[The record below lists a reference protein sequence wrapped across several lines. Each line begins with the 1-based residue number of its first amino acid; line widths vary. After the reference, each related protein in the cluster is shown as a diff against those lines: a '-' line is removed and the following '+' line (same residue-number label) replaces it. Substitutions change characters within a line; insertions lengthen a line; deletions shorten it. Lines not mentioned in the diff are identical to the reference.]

1 VSIQQTAAPE
11 KQRDIQGLQSGVA
24 RTLQGREL
32 RAWARSRGAMFLAS
46 LGAIGG
52 GALLALA
59 LLRLFVPTNG
69 PLAGLLDN
77 EHFHTWLLP
86 AFGAICLVL
95 AFVVFDRHR
104 ALVAARR
111 AERTFRDLYENIGDG
126 VFRSSLDGKMLAAN
140 PALVRLNGYET
151 EDELIRN
158 CNDIATEWYVDPN
171 RRAEI
176 HQMLL
181 AKGRVNGVVSE
192 VYRHKTRQR
201 IWIEEN
207 VRLVRDERSSEPLY
221 YDGTVRDVTETM
233 RRLELQDR
241 YSKIASIMSG
251 CLLQLRG
258 RPDGTFCMPYV
269 SIGLYH
275 MFGIRPEDVA
285 EDSTSFRN
293 LIHRDDYKRIEDAM
307 RHSHATL
314 TPFQQEYRICLANG
328 TVKWVLAHSVP
339 EREADGSTLWHG
351 YMVDIS
357 DKKRSEQKI
366 YELAYFDALTQLP
379 NRIQLRDRLQRTLD
393 ESDAANGALLFVDL
407 DHFKVLNDTKGH
419 HVGDKLLCEAA
430 KRICGCLGSSSF
442 VARLGGDEFVVLLTD
457 LGSDKQEAV
466 ARVRILGHKLLAAID
481 QPFHFGEETFQTT
494 ASIGAVFLSEAG
506 HDVDEVLK
514 RADLAMY
521 EAKRAGR
528 GMLRFFE
535 KKMQADVADQ
545 LAITSELR
553 RAPNEGQ
560 FTLFYQPIVEGPGR
574 CVGAEC
580 LLRWNHPTRGLVSA
594 GEFIPLAERSGFMGS
609 IDTWVLRAACATLK
623 EWESDPLTR
632 DLQLAIN
639 VSATELT
646 RMEFVK
652 LVEDTLAESGA
663 RPERLTLE
671 LTEHVM
677 LDDFKAVDAVTK
689 KLKALGV
696 HFALDDFGTGYSS
709 LSYLKRLPIDTLK
722 IDQSFVRD
730 LETNESD
737 REIVQT
743 ILHIARSLK
752 VSVIAE
758 GVETDLQALILKQAG
773 CHTYQGYLFGRPM
786 PEEAFRKY
794 LAEAAPERDAVGDSN
809 VLRLSGNGR

>member
-1 VSIQQTAAPE
+1 V
-11 KQRDIQGLQSGVA
+11 
-24 RTLQGREL
+24 TL
-32 RAWARSRGAMFLAS
+32 LAL

-59 LLRLFVPTNG
+59 LL
-69 PLAGLLDN
+69 PLLIPSDNPLTRVLDD
-77 EHFHTWLLP
+77 EHFHVWLLP

-95 AFVVFDRHR
+95 AFVVFDRNR
-104 ALVAARR
+104 ALFAARS
-111 AERTFRDLYENIGDG
+111 AERTFRNLYDSIGDG
-126 VFRSSLDGKMLAAN
+126 VFRSTLDGRMISAN
-140 PALVRLNGYET
+140 PALVRLNGYVT
-151 EDELIRN
+151 EEELIRN

-192 VYRHKTRQR
+192 VYRHKNRQR

-207 VRLVRDERSSEPLY
+207 VRLVRDERTGEPHHY
-221 YDGTVRDVTETM
+221 EGTVRDVTETM

-275 MFGIRPEDVA
+275 MFGIRPEQVA
-285 EDSTSFRN
+285 EDSTIFRN
-293 LIHRDDYKRIEDAM
+293 LIHRDDYKRVEQAIM
-307 RHSHATL
+307 HSHATL
-314 TPFQQEYRICLANG
+314 TPFQQEYRLRLPDG
-328 TVKWVLAHSVP
+328 TKKWVLAHSVP

-357 DKKRSEQKI
+357 DKKRSEAKV
-366 YELAYFDALTQLP
+366 YELAYFDALTHLP
-379 NRIQLRDRLQRTLD
+379 NRIQLRDRLQRALGQGG
-393 ESDAANGALLFVDL
+393 ESKGALLFVDL

-419 HVGDKLLCEAA
+419 HVGDLLLCEVA
-430 KRICGCLGSSSF
+430 KRICGCLGSHNL
-442 VARLGGDEFVVLLTD
+442 VARLGGDEFVVLLTG
-457 LGSDKQEAV
+457 LSASMQEAE
-466 ARVRILGHKLLAAID
+466 ADVRILGHKLLACID
-481 QPFHFGEETFQTT
+481 QPFSFGEDTFQTT
-494 ASIGAVFLSEAG
+494 ASIGAVLLSEAD
-506 HDVDEVLK
+506 HDVEEVLK

-535 KKMQADVADQ
+535 EKMQSEAADQ
-545 LAITSELR
+545 LALTSELR
-553 RAPNEGQ
+553 RAPKEGQ
-560 FTLFYQPIVEGPGR
+560 LMLYYQPIVEGPGR
-574 CVGAEC
+574 CIGAES
-580 LLRWNHPTRGLVSA
+580 LLRWNHPARGLVSA
-594 GEFIPLAERSGFMGS
+594 GEFIALAERSGFMGS
-609 IDTWVLRAACATLK
+609 IDTWVLKAACATLK
-623 EWESDPLTR
+623 EWEADPLTR
-632 DLQLAIN
+632 DLQLSVN
-639 VSATELT
+639 VSAQELN

-652 LVEDTLAESGA
+652 VVEDALAQSGA
-663 RPERLTLE
+663 RPDRLTLE

-677 LDDFKAVDAVTK
+677 LDDFRAVNAVMQR
-689 KLKALGV
+689 LQALGL

-709 LSYLKRLPIDTLK
+709 LSYLKRLPIDALK

-730 LETNESD
+730 IETNESD

-758 GVETDLQALILKQAG
+758 GVETELQAMLLKQFG
-773 CHTYQGYLFGRPM
+773 CRTYQGYLFGRPM
-786 PEEAFRKY
+786 PEEAFRQF
-794 LAEAAPERDAVGDSN
+794 LADAATEQSENGDRRRRSA
-809 VLRLSGNGR
+809 